1 VQRLYALQPI
11 KGLHSWKLIVF
22 IRSESG
28 GMSEFFK
35 PLNCKNIFFMFKLVS
50 ELFNAFQ
57 MFRLTQAFPTDLKG
71 LADH

>member
-1 VQRLYALQPI
+1 
-11 KGLHSWKLIVF
+11 
-22 IRSESG
+22 
-28 GMSEFFK
+28 
-35 PLNCKNIFFMFKLVS
+35 MFKLVS